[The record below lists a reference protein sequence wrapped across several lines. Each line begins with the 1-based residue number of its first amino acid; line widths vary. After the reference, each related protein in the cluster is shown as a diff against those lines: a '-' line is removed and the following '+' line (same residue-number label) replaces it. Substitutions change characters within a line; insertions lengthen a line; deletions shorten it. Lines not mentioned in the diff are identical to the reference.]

1 MSIDTATRNNII
13 LGAVNMTGPVGESS
27 SAWETKLIGNVK
39 RLTTMLSD
47 GSNVSKTIE
56 MLAEAKKF
64 VGTIVYVGKEK
75 TSKRGFVV
83 VKTGTDRDEHGLET
97 VRTEIVEGNEAV
109 TAFAKDLREN
119 MVGHRVLLYVEMQTG
134 KTPDKKFRI
143 LQHVDDLGEDT
154 SITDEDIANG
164 KARAAK
170 DMKR

>member
-13 LGAVNMTGPVGESS
+13 LGAVSMTGPVGDSS
-27 SAWETKLIGNVK
+27 SEWDTRLIANAK
-39 RLTTMLSD
+39 RLTTLLSD
-47 GSNVSKTIE
+47 GSNVARTIQI
-56 MLAEAKKF
+56 LDEAKKF

-83 VKTGTDRDEHGLET
+83 IKTGTDRDEHGLET
-97 VRTEIVEGNEAV
+97 VRTEIVEGNDSV

-119 MVGHRVLLYVEMQTG
+119 MIGHRVLLYVEMQVG

-154 SITDEDIANG
+154 SITDEDLENG
-164 KARAAK
+164 RARAAK